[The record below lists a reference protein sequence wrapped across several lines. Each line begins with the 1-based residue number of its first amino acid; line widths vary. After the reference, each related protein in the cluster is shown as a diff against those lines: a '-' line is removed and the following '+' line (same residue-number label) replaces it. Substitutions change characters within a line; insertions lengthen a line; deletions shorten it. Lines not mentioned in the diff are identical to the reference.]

1 MTKSKILA
9 AALAITLASSSL
21 GYSPLYTD
29 AATTTAKSG
38 STATTAT
45 AAVTNLKCSIASSSD
60 YYEFRQGSTDNT
72 LSLSLRLYDDL
83 GTSMRILNFNDY
95 IKEYDFDFEF
105 ADKNVVLL
113 SKELKHSSG
122 FSNIIAKLKFPEDTP
137 LREYTYKI
145 IPKKAVDMNGK
156 DVTSA
161 FTTYT
166 GKYSTLDKNGSDK
179 GRPDPKPEILHITSG
194 AKATSGSAKYYA
206 GDIHEAESKGY
217 FINGNINGKANYFKT
232 FEFDV
237 EFGDKNVSL
246 IEKKLKVEPG
256 NHGEYYYFPYV
267 KFRTPQ
273 NAKTGSYSY
282 TITVKKAIDLKGN
295 DVLSKLPN
303 IKINGTYK
311 VNSAGSVAAVT
322 TTTAKKPAT
331 TTTAKK
337 VTTTAKKAATTTTAK
352 KVTTTAKKAV
362 TTTTAKK
369 VTTTAKKAVT
379 TTTAKKVTTTAKKAA
394 TTTTAK
400 KVTTT
405 AKKAATTT
413 TAKKVT
419 TTAKKAA
426 TTTTAKKATTTT
438 KKAATTTTA
447 KKATTTTK
455 KAVTTTTAKKAT
467 TTTAKKTTTPVTTTK
482 PAATVKTKGDPN
494 GDGKINAID
503 ASDILSVYAAVSVS
517 KTRKLSDAEKSYCD
531 VNSDGAVNAIDASYI
546 LSYYSYK
553 QTNGKDSFADY
564 MKKH

>member
-38 STATTAT
+38 STAATTTT

-72 LSLSLRLYDDL
+72 LSLSINLYDDL

-122 FSNIIAKLKFPEDTP
+122 FSHIIAKLKFPEDTP

-311 VNSAGSVAAVT
+311 VNSAGSEAA
-322 TTTAKKPAT
+322 AT
-331 TTTAKK
+331 
-337 VTTTAKKAATTTTAK
+337 TTTAKKAATTTTK
-352 KVTTTAKKAV
+352 KATTTTKKAV
-362 TTTTAKK
+362 TTTTTKK
-369 VTTTAKKAVT
+369 ATTTTKKPVT
-379 TTTAKKVTTTAKKAA
+379 TTTAKRV
-394 TTTTAK
+394 
-400 KVTTT
+400 
-405 AKKAATTT
+405 
-413 TAKKVT
+413 
-419 TTAKKAA
+419 
-426 TTTTAKKATTTT
+426 TTTT

-455 KAVTTTTAKKAT
+455 KAVTTTTAKKVT

-503 ASDILSVYAAVSVS
+503 ASDILSVYAAVAVN

-553 QTNGKDSFADY
+553 QTSGKDSFADY

>member
-38 STATTAT
+38 STTTT
-45 AAVTNLKCSIASSSD
+45 TIAAVTNLKCSIASSSD

-122 FSNIIAKLKFPEDTP
+122 FSHIIAKLKFPEDTP

-206 GDIHEAESKGY
+206 GDILETESKGY

-311 VNSAGSVAAVT
+311 VNSAGSEAAVT
-322 TTTAKKPAT
+322 
-331 TTTAKK
+331 
-337 VTTTAKKAATTTTAK
+337 
-352 KVTTTAKKAV
+352 TTTAKKAV

-369 VTTTAKKAVT
+369 
-379 TTTAKKVTTTAKKAA
+379 
-394 TTTTAK
+394 
-400 KVTTT
+400 
-405 AKKAATTT
+405 
-413 TAKKVT
+413 
-419 TTAKKAA
+419 
-426 TTTTAKKATTTT
+426 ATTTT
-438 KKAATTTTA
+438 KKATTTA
-447 KKATTTTK
+447 KK
-455 KAVTTTTAKKAT
+455 VT

-531 VNSDGAVNAIDASYI
+531 VNSDGAVNAVDASYI

-553 QTNGKDSFADY
+553 QTGGTDSFADY